1 MPILIPERFDDKG
14 RLVVSTNRDQ
24 PPLKKDM
31 ASGIFFDIETGI
43 FYFAAIR
50 DTDILKGGGKNFQLM
65 GGRGKTPDKDEESPR
80 DTTLQ
85 EAYEE
90 GGVVHVDGQ
99 PLKDID
105 LAPISLVTRH
115 NVPLRDENDRPIMLA
130 IPTGRTDKDGK
141 PIIRS
146 AQKRGTIYQSVFA
159 HLGPVQLRETTD
171 HDAKEPR
178 LFTLSE
184 IVCAPKDSKWSV
196 SHIVVLVEN
205 LKLIARG
212 FRAFCVDAQLDA
224 QDRAEGKNGG
234 RLDAWDREDKYFYS
248 AMIAK
253 AKENKENYRAISEF
267 ADLDEEDNSLA
278 MFRIS

>member
-1 MPILIPERFDDKG
+1 
-14 RLVVSTNRDQ
+14 
-24 PPLKKDM
+24 
-31 ASGIFFDIETGI
+31 
-43 FYFAAIR
+43 
-50 DTDILKGGGKNFQLM
+50 
-65 GGRGKTPDKDEESPR
+65 
-80 DTTLQ
+80 
-85 EAYEE
+85 
-90 GGVVHVDGQ
+90 
-99 PLKDID
+99 
-105 LAPISLVTRH
+105 
-115 NVPLRDENDRPIMLA
+115 MLA

-278 MFRIS
+278 MFRIAGYALDSEAILEEVVNQSFAKSFLRKRDKDGNEKPNFELEEFCGFGKRNKYFTSE